1 MILLKLP
8 TIPVSGSRPSDERFT
23 SQRRAHHAPETS
35 ASRPRDERVT
45 SQIRMRLIPDS
56 QTGIGEGF
64 YFQYE
69 KENILPL

>member
-8 TIPVSGSRPSDERFT
+8 TIPVSGSRPRDERIT
-23 SQRRAHHAPETS
+23 SQRRARHAPATGV
-35 ASRPRDERVT
+35 SRPRDERIT
-45 SQIRMRLIPDS
+45 SQRRMRLAPDS